1 MKMCNCLNVRLCNFH
16 SNFAIPFLSVE
27 YTMSGMKCHH
37 GDNEKFKHLS
47 LEKFFNR
54 ANCTHNW

>member
-1 MKMCNCLNVRLCNFH
+1 MCNCLNVRLCNVH

-27 YTMSGMKCHH
+27 YTMSGMKSHI

-47 LEKFFNR
+47 RDFLNR
-54 ANCTHNW
+54 A